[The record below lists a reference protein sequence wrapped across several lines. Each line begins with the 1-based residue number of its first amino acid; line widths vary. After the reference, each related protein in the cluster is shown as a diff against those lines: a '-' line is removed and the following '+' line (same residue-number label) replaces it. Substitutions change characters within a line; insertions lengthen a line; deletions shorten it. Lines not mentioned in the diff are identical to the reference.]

1 MEQLDTDGRDALD
14 RIQITNDA
22 EILSRLRLSA
32 AEAARVCGV
41 TPRQL
46 IYWTRKGII
55 RTGGTDGEHDF
66 DAPTMERAIRIRDAL
81 AGGLSLE
88 KAAQQVDRD
97 QSARTAEV
105 DRLAGLDGDA
115 LEAELRQRLARLEE
129 RMGTLRYSLPVSLT
143 LARLRRA
150 VALLSRLEIS
160 GLFQA
165 AVVSGDAARAV
176 TLRLERAVAE
186 LETILVEVGTAS
198 R

>member
-1 MEQLDTDGRDALD
+1 MDPTETDGRDALD

-22 EILSRLRLSA
+22 EILSRLHLSA
-32 AEAARVCGV
+32 AEAARACGV

-46 IYWTRKGII
+46 IYWTRKGLL
-55 RTGGTDGEHDF
+55 RPGGADGEHDY
-66 DAPTMERAIRIRDAL
+66 DAPTMERAIRIREAL

-88 KAAQQVDRD
+88 KAAQQVERD
-97 QSARTAEV
+97 QNARTAEV
-105 DRLAGLDGDA
+105 DRLAGLDGDT

-129 RMGTLRYSLPVSLT
+129 RVGTLRYSLPVSLT

-150 VALLSRLEIS
+150 VALLSRLEIA
-160 GLFQA
+160 GVLQA

-176 TLRLERAVAE
+176 TLRLERAVDE
-186 LETILVEVGTAS
+186 LETMLAEVGTAS